1 MFGDDYKIRKAL
13 VTLAI
18 EKSLLDVS
26 KPLYDKVV
34 ETLRKEHN
42 CYLPDCYEHPEY
54 LKQILEKL
62 YGKAHSKIVISIQKN
77 LEEFSYVPPIKEFL
91 RVISQ

>member
-1 MFGDDYKIRKAL
+1 MFEDDYKIRKAL

-18 EKSLLDVS
+18 EKSLLDVG
-26 KPLYDKVV
+26 KPLYDKVT
-34 ETLRKEHN
+34 ESLRKEYS

-62 YGKAHSKIVISIQKN
+62 YGKAHNKIVIAIQKN
-77 LEEFSYVPPIKEFL
+77 LEEFSYVAPIKEFL
-91 RVISQ
+91 KIISQ